1 MATTKPKFINITTSP
16 GTAIWPKLNAP
27 DTKFKAGGEFAVRIK
42 LSAEEAQPIIDKY
55 EAELAAHFE
64 RVKAE
69 LMKGDGKDKAKA
81 KALKLAADKPYKPE
95 YDDEGEETGNML
107 LNFKMP
113 HRVPRE
119 GKADL
124 LLYPAIFDAAGK
136 ELKNPPEIWGGS
148 KLVVAGQLRPFN
160 TAIGVGLSMR
170 LQAVQILELA
180 TKGSRDAAGFGFG
193 KDADGYQGD
202 DDAPPRSFGGADAG
216 DDGNPADDIP
226 NNPDF

>member
-1 MATTKPKFINITTSP
+1 MATSKPKFTSITTP
-16 GTAIWPKLNAP
+16 TGTAIYPKLNAP
-27 DTKFKAGGEFAVRIK
+27 DTKFKAGGEFAVRLK
-42 LSAEEAQPIIDKY
+42 LSAEDAQPIIDKY

-64 RVKAE
+64 KVKAE

-95 YDDEGEETGNML
+95 YDDEGEETGFML

-113 HRVPRE
+113 HRVTRE

-124 LLYPAIFDAAGK
+124 LLYPAIFDATGK

-148 KLVVAGQLRPFN
+148 ELVVAGQFRPFN

-170 LQAVQILELA
+170 LQAVQIQKLS
-180 TKGSRDAAGFGFG
+180 TKGSRDAAGYGFG
-193 KDADGYQGD
+193 KDADGYTAD
-202 DDAPPRSFGGADAG
+202 DDEGAPRSFGGDAG
-216 DDGNPADDIP
+216 DEANPANDLP